1 MKGPKVTVI
10 MPVYNGEKHIMEAID
25 SILNQSFND
34 FELIIINDGSTDKTE
49 DIIKSYLKDNRVRY
63 FKQNNQGYS
72 AACNQGYLFAKG
84 KYICFQDCDDISLPN
99 RLECEVEILENNVE
113 IELVYSSAIFLGDD
127 DKPFAKWG
135 GIKSGEIS
143 HINAFYKLY
152 IEGNFIPNPT
162 VMFRRRHY
170 DSNNLFREDLKVCA
184 DYEHRLIVVHD
195 YNIYEIEKPLV
206 KIRRGSNHEHL
217 TALREENFKAERD
230 ILKKIRKLFW
240 NKKPKVTLIHFCK
253 AMSNQLLKES
263 NYYIRQGKKKK
274 SIQLLIKSI
283 ILNPFK
289 LRVWR
294 VIIGRLLPKPII
306 EILKNFIQAKHIKLF
321 DKKKKNMRD

>member
-1 MKGPKVTVI
+1 MKNPKVSII
-10 MPVYNGEKHIMEAID
+10 MPVYNGEKYLREAIE
-25 SILNQSFND
+25 SILNQTFND

-49 DIIKSYLKDNRVRY
+49 EIIKPYLNNDRIRY

-99 RLECEVEILENNVE
+99 RLKEEVEILENNVE
-113 IELVYSSAIFLGDD
+113 IELVYSSAIFLDD
-127 DKPFAKWG
+127 DGKPFAKWG

-143 HINAFYKLY
+143 HIKAFYKLY

-162 VMFRRRHY
+162 VMFRRRHIS
-170 DSNNLFREDLKVCA
+170 SNNLFREDLKVCA
-184 DYEHRLIVVHD
+184 DYEHHLITIHD
-195 YNIYEIEKPLV
+195 HDIYEIEKPIV
-206 KIRRGSNHEHL
+206 KIRRGSSHKHL
-217 TALREENFKAERD
+217 TASREENFKAERK
-230 ILKKIRKLFW
+230 ILKNIRKLFW
-240 NKKPKVTLIHFCK
+240 NKEPKVTLLHFYR

-283 ILNPFK
+283 ILNPFQ
-289 LRVWR
+289 LRAWR
-294 VIIGRLLPKPII
+294 AIVSRLFPKPII
-306 EILKNFIQAKHIKLF
+306 KVLKNKL
-321 DKKKKNMRD
+321 